1 MRLSPDNVVADC
13 PSRDNARRLGEELRT
28 LCRFRAA
35 DPGIAAVLLRHN
47 DLMVKSVEGV
57 YRNGKVEL
65 MEPIAEAEG
74 SRVIVTWVQIASS
87 VDLRER
93 GIDESQAAD
102 LRRRL
107 ATFALDWDRPEM
119 NAYDDLPPR

>member
-1 MRLSPDNVVADC
+1 M
-13 PSRDNARRLGEELRT
+13 
-28 LCRFRAA
+28 
-35 DPGIAAVLLRHN
+35 RHN

-65 MEPIAEAEG
+65 IEPIAEAEG

>member
-1 MRLSPDNVVADC
+1 
-13 PSRDNARRLGEELRT
+13 
-28 LCRFRAA
+28 
-35 DPGIAAVLLRHN
+35 
-47 DLMVKSVEGV
+47 MVKSVEGV

-65 MEPIAEAEG
+65 LEPLGEAEG
-74 SRVIVTWVQIASS
+74 SRVIVTWVQPSNS

-107 ATFALDWDRPEM
+107 ASFAEDWDRPEM
-119 NAYDDLPPR
+119 AAYDDLPPR

>member
-1 MRLSPDNVVADC
+1 M
-13 PSRDNARRLGEELRT
+13 
-28 LCRFRAA
+28 
-35 DPGIAAVLLRHN
+35 RHN
-47 DLMVKSVEGV
+47 KFMVKSVEGV

-74 SRVIVTWVQIASS
+74 SRVIVTWFQLAGS

-93 GIDESQAAD
+93 GINETQAAD

-107 ATFALDWDRPEM
+107 ATFALDWDSPEM
-119 NAYDDLPPR
+119 NAYDELPPR